1 MGAERGTHAT
11 GVTTGATG
19 VGGLAGQLTAGARRT
34 SQVTYS
40 AMGSPLA
47 TSGRF
52 CRRIQPERPRSGS
65 VSPGQRSRQ
74 RTTPAENR
82 TETKDPWQNQGPF
95 PAEPP
100 RSRMAT
106 VNANRGRR
114 CVQKEA
120 CVSQSCI
127 PNTPPSPVH
136 QINAI
141 SMPGTPFQFAN
152 PFQRVC
158 FMAGCSGRIGR
169 RCDPDALLKILKHAV
184 DDRLNIRCGQSPG
197 NSLGGDIGPCK
208 LPGVYHPVHAH
219 GKKRRRGSTS
229 AMGTSS

>member
-1 MGAERGTHAT
+1 MYCPSFRSTGRGKIEKGNAEAQAQAPSEAGAKRWERRERRKRWERD
-11 GVTTGATG
+11 GVAAGAAG
-19 VGGLAGQLTAGARRT
+19 VGGLAGQLAAGARRT

-65 VSPGQRSRQ
+65 VSPGQRSRR

-82 TETKDPWQNQGPF
+82 TEAKDPWQNQGPF

-141 SMPGTPFQFAN
+141 SMPGTAFQFAN

-158 FMAGCSGRIGR
+158 LMTSCSGRIGC
-169 RCDPDALLKILKHAV
+169 RCDPDTLLKILKHAV
-184 DDRLNIRCGQSPG
+184 DDRLDIRYG
-197 NSLGGDIGPCK
+197 
-208 LPGVYHPVHAH
+208 
-219 GKKRRRGSTS
+219 
-229 AMGTSS
+229 